1 MCLGGPAKAHL
12 HVFVDARTGSRCAT
26 SRTGAISSEMSKII
40 PCKNFTSKLFQPRAV
55 QALLL
60 DETILRGQGDFVAYL
75 NYKTLPISS

>member
-1 MCLGGPAKAHL
+1 
-12 HVFVDARTGSRCAT
+12 
-26 SRTGAISSEMSKII
+26 MSQII

-60 DETILRGQGDFVAYL
+60 DETVLRGQGDFVASL